1 MKKSDRQNISIS
13 KRSNRHGIVYIWVIV
28 VLLLLISV
36 IGLALDVGKVLFVAH
51 QLQNAADSAVLAGAR
66 VVKISQNSARQ
77 NAVEAALANYADQ
90 VNVQLASNLGND
102 PDGDIVVGRYDMQTS
117 IFTPTTVAANALKVV
132 ARRNSGSLGGP
143 VDLNFGTLFN
153 MDTCNLSRYAI
164 AVASG
169 GTGAGMIS
177 LSPDGIGLKINGDI
191 SLNVHDGA
199 IIVNSGDDNAVRII
213 GQPFLDALELNITG
227 DYDATGGFD
236 FDPNLPVNTGVYPTS
251 DPLCPDPL
259 DDCLPEPLW
268 DPAYDLSPSPG
279 EALNINGGT
288 VELEPGYYS
297 GGLDITGGDVT
308 LKPGVYILDGSSHG
322 QSSGLVIGGNANF
335 CAMGV
340 MLYIVG
346 DGVIDIAGTSSIR
359 ATPIRYDNTD
369 FCDAS
374 YEYPAGIDYMYEDMT
389 IFQSRS
395 NLNDAQIVGTG
406 LLDLDGTLYFPNN
419 HVDLSGT
426 GEGFGDQLIADT
438 IEISGT
444 GDMVIRYD
452 GRNRAPANRA
462 FIVE

>member
-1 MKKSDRQNISIS
+1 MKKSNRQNILVS
-13 KRSNRHGIVYIWVIV
+13 KHPIRRGIVYIWVIV
-28 VLLLLISV
+28 VLLLLISI

-66 VVKISQNSARQ
+66 VVKISQNNARQ
-77 NAVEAALANYADQ
+77 NAIDAALANYADQ
-90 VNVQLASNLGND
+90 LNVQLAGNQGND

-132 ARRNSGSLGGP
+132 ARRSSGSLGGP

-153 MDTCNLSRYAI
+153 IDTCNVSRYAI

-169 GTGAGMIS
+169 GTGAGMLS
-177 LSPDGIGLKINGDI
+177 LAPGGIGLLINGNL

-199 IIVNSGDDNAVRII
+199 IIVNSADDNAVRII
-213 GQPFLDALELNITG
+213 GQPLLDALELDVTG
-227 DYDATGGFD
+227 DIDATGGFE
-236 FDPNLPVNTGVYPTS
+236 FDPNFVINTGVSPTP

-268 DPAYDLSPSPG
+268 DPVYDLSPSPG
-279 EALNINGGT
+279 EALKISGGT

-308 LKPGVYILDGSSHG
+308 LKPGIYILDGSKK
-322 QSSGLVIGGNANF
+322 SGLVIGGNANF
-335 CAMGV
+335 CAKGV
-340 MLYIVG
+340 MFYIVG
-346 DGVIDIAGTSSIR
+346 NGTVDIAGTSSII
-359 ATPIRYDNTD
+359 ATPIIYDSND
-369 FCDAS
+369 FCDSS
-374 YEYPAGIDYMYEDMT
+374 YEYPVDIDYRYEDVT

-395 NLNDAQIVGTG
+395 NLNDARIVGTG

-419 HVDLSGT
+419 HIDLSGT
-426 GEGFGDQLIADT
+426 GEGIGDQLVADS
-438 IEISGT
+438 IEISGS

-452 GRNRAPANRA
+452 GRNRSPANRA